1 MILPLLSTLLCI
13 CIDDAP
19 LINKSCGFDRVLV
32 AVGISY
38 RFEKAEVGSKSDFTD
53 FTMGEACKAKL
64 FGSIPIFKE
73 IISDGFRFR
82 QTFSGEVLTG
92 T

>member
-32 AVGISY
+32 AVGISH

-53 FTMGEACKAKL
+53 FTMSEACKAKL